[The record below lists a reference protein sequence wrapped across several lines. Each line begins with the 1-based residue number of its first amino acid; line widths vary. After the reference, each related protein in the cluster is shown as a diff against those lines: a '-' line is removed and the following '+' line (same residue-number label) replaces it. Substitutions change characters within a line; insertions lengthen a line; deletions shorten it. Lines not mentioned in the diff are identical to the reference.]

1 MGAVVKTATATQ
13 YQVVLLS
20 IAVAGRGAVLKLG
33 LSVERLG
40 MVVTV
45 VVTVV
50 MVMVVLSVKWAT
62 AVGLGRRTTG
72 FVAIAMDQSI
82 PNRQAH
88 QYYSNSRK
96 RLVVGSQVHVVD
108 LQWTWNTSI

>member
-45 VVTVV
+45 VRVTVV
-50 MVMVVLSVKWAT
+50 MVVMVVLPVKWAT

-82 PNRQAH
+82 PTRRAH
-88 QYYSNSRK
+88 PY
-96 RLVVGSQVHVVD
+96 
-108 LQWTWNTSI
+108 

>member
-45 VVTVV
+45 VRVTVVRVTVV

-82 PNRQAH
+82 PNRRAH
-88 QYYSNSRK
+88 PY
-96 RLVVGSQVHVVD
+96 
-108 LQWTWNTSI
+108 

>member
-45 VVTVV
+45 VGVTVVRVTVVRVTVV

-82 PNRQAH
+82 PNRRAH
-88 QYYSNSRK
+88 PY
-96 RLVVGSQVHVVD
+96 
-108 LQWTWNTSI
+108 